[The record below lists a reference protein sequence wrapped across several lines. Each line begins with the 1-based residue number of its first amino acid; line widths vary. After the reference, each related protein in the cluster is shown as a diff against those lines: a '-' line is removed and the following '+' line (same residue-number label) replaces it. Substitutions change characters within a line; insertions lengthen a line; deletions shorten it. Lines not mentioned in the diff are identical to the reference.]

1 MESERM
7 TRVMGIVNVT
17 PDSFSDGGKYF
28 RPEEAVRRA
37 LNLIDDGADI
47 IDIGAESTRP
57 GSVPISWE
65 EEWSRLEPVFK
76 GLSPR
81 GCPRRKGLSPQS
93 VSVQSDLDDRANLL
107 QKDNSAKNKDKIS
120 VITEGSVPTSAVPE
134 GPVPRD
140 AEGSVPISVPISVD
154 TYHPETARLAVESGA
169 SIINCVYPEPIGE
182 MLEILRENPNVELV
196 MPASAWEMRD
206 ERWVMRDERW
216 VMRDERWVMGDERWG
231 MGDLA
236 SRIYIDP
243 MIGFGTTREEDL
255 ELLRSVPELA
265 KKARVLVGASRK
277 RLVKK
282 LTGEK
287 VTGKNL
293 GGNLG
298 IAVWAAMNGASV
310 VRVHDVRET
319 FQALKVIGAICG
331 RICG

>member
-1 MESERM
+1 M
-7 TRVMGIVNVT
+7 TLVMGIVNVT
-17 PDSFSDGGKYF
+17 PDSFSDGGKYC
-28 RPEEAVRRA
+28 RPEEAVRRVK
-37 LNLIDDGADI
+37 NLISEGADM

-65 EEWSRLEPVFK
+65 EEWSRLEPVLQ

-81 GCPRRKGLSPQS
+81 ES
-93 VSVQSDLDDRANLL
+93 
-107 QKDNSAKNKDKIS
+107 I
-120 VITEGSVPTSAVPE
+120 GS
-134 GPVPRD
+134 
-140 AEGSVPISVPISVD
+140 EGSVPISID
-154 TYHPETARLAVESGA
+154 TYHPETARLAVKYGA
-169 SIINCVYPEPIGE
+169 RIINCVYPEPIEE
-182 MLEILRENPNVELV
+182 MSDILTENPQIELV
-196 MPASAWEMRD
+196 VPASAWGLSPRLQ
-206 ERWVMRDERW
+206 
-216 VMRDERWVMGDERWG
+216 G
-231 MGDLA
+231 L
-236 SRIYIDP
+236 SPRIYIDP

-298 IAVWAAMNGASV
+298 IAVWAAMNGASA

-319 FQALKVIGAICG
+319 VQALRVIGTIVQTVP
-331 RICG
+331 REVDQTQ

>member
-1 MESERM
+1 M

-37 LNLIDDGADI
+37 LNLIDEGADI

-57 GSVPISWE
+57 GSVPISWD
-65 EEWSRLEPVFK
+65 EEWSRLEPVLK

-81 GCPRRKGLSPQS
+81 CPRCAP
-93 VSVQSDLDDRANLL
+93 VHSDVDDRGNLL
-107 QKDNSAKNKDKIS
+107 QEANSANKRDEFS
-120 VITEGSVPTSAVPE
+120 VI
-134 GPVPRD
+134 
-140 AEGSVPISVPISVD
+140 AEGSVPISVD
-154 TYHPETARLAVESGA
+154 TYHPETARLAVEAGA
-169 SIINCVYPEPIGE
+169 SIINCVYPEPIGD
-182 MLEILRENPNVELV
+182 MLKILREKPNVELV
-196 MPASAWEMRD
+196 MPVSAWEMRD
-206 ERWVMRDERW
+206 ERWE
-216 VMRDERWVMGDERWG
+216 
-231 MGDLA
+231 MGDLT

-298 IAVWAAMNGASV
+298 IAIWAAMNGASV

>member
-1 MESERM
+1 M
-7 TRVMGIVNVT
+7 TLVMGIVNVT
-17 PDSFSDGGKYF
+17 PDSFSDGGKYC
-28 RPEEAVRRA
+28 RPEEAVRRVK
-37 LNLIDDGADI
+37 NLISEGADI

-65 EEWSRLEPVFK
+65 EEWSRLEPVLQ

-81 GCPRRKGLSPQS
+81 ES
-93 VSVQSDLDDRANLL
+93 
-107 QKDNSAKNKDKIS
+107 I
-120 VITEGSVPTSAVPE
+120 GS
-134 GPVPRD
+134 
-140 AEGSVPISVPISVD
+140 EGSVPISID
-154 TYHPETARLAVESGA
+154 TYHPETARLAVKYGA
-169 SIINCVYPEPIGE
+169 RIINCVYPEPTEE
-182 MLEILRENPNVELV
+182 MSGILTENPQIELV
-196 MPASAWEMRD
+196 VPASAWGLSPRLQ
-206 ERWVMRDERW
+206 
-216 VMRDERWVMGDERWG
+216 G
-231 MGDLA
+231 L
-236 SRIYIDP
+236 SPRIYIDP

-298 IAVWAAMNGASV
+298 IAVWAAMNGASA

-319 FQALKVIGAICG
+319 VQAMKVIDAISG
-331 RICG
+331 MSQQEIA